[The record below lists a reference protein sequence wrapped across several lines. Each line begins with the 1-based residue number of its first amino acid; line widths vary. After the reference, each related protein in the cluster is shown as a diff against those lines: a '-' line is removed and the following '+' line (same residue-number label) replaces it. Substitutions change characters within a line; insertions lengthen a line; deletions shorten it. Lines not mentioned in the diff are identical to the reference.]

1 MISLPNYGELS
12 NWWRSHE
19 RKLLH
24 ERVIGCTNHLGECDI
39 NFHWAETL
47 AVMSPFVAVPL
58 ATMSRVITAPL
69 PLYFL
74 SYFQERKLAPVNQ
87 RPPTLWNRGKLIRFP
102 PTRRRGRQRETWRIF
117 VEFSH
122 YTTRYSPETW
132 KIITVNL
139 GRDRNWCASP
149 IIFPPLIREMLLNS
163 TRGDRPS
170 IVLVNEVE
178 SIRLEGG
185 GGPVSLCTGVCAPRL
200 ASPFRNVPLVCA
212 TTCSVRVNSLMNI

>member
-24 ERVIGCTNHLGECDI
+24 ERVIDCTNHLGECDI

-102 PTRRRGRQRETWRIF
+102 PTRRRGGRGRRGGYLWNF
-117 VEFSH
+117 L
-122 YTTRYSPETW
+122 
-132 KIITVNL
+132 IILPDIHRKLEKLSRLISAGIEIDAPPQSFFRRLL
-139 GRDRNWCASP
+139 GRC
-149 IIFPPLIREMLLNS
+149 F
-163 TRGDRPS
+163 
-170 IVLVNEVE
+170 
-178 SIRLEGG
+178 
-185 GGPVSLCTGVCAPRL
+185 
-200 ASPFRNVPLVCA
+200 
-212 TTCSVRVNSLMNI
+212 